1 MHGSPKVAAVLAAV
15 LVTAVLAC
23 APRATVRATAPG
35 THVAVVLDRAI
46 PAQLPQD
53 KQQAQQQLGDWME
66 QDLVNVLKDAGY
78 DATLATGQAAPR
90 GSYVLAVRF
99 LKYNPGSKAARMFV
113 GFGAGAAS
121 LDLHYELRSPAG
133 KVLLSRN
140 DGIGS
145 GVDWRKVARQLN
157 VNMTDQVGT
166 ALGGP
171 AVSQR

>member
-1 MHGSPKVAAVLAAV
+1 MHASPKVVVAVLA
-15 LVTAVLAC
+15 TAALLAC
-23 APRATVRATAPG
+23 APRASVRATTPG

-46 PAQLPQD
+46 PASLPED
-53 KQQAQQQLGDWME
+53 KQHAQQQMGDWME
-66 QDLVNVLKDAGY
+66 VDLVNVLKDAGY
-78 DATLATGQAAPR
+78 DAVLATGQPAPR
-90 GSYVLAVRF
+90 GSWVLAVRF

-113 GFGAGAAS
+113 GFGAGACS
-121 LDLHYELRSPAG
+121 LDLHYELKNPAG
-133 KVLLSRN
+133 KVVLSRN

-157 VNMTDQVGT
+157 VNMTDQVGV